1 MSKISNVLRDDRN
14 GNKSSL
20 ELEAD
25 KSFARCPNKH
35 KLPNHTPTGRCTPVY
50 CAAVATTNK
59 SEISSNAE
67 VNETGPLVSTS
78 ADVSPDVLSSKP
90 GAKSTK
96 TKSDL
101 VKPSQDMDERIAKV
115 ADNEVAYT
123 KIQAAKRAVWQDF
136 LQIPIDLKG
145 AEAEKYAD
153 DELVNML
160 PFAIGIVKKQLLFGT
175 EEQQERAAT
184 KVLESNGRGKRD
196 VQGNTAPAIIINLP
210 GGNSLNLPWRG
221 DKVIPGEAKLI
232 PSTVTVSEPTK
243 DKK

>member
-1 MSKISNVLRDDRN
+1 MSKISNTLRDDRI

-20 ELEAD
+20 ENEAE
-25 KSFARCPNKH
+25 KSFARCPEKH
-35 KLPNHTPTGRCTPVY
+35 KLPNHTEFGRCTPVY
-50 CAAVATTNK
+50 CAVRVDRTVDT
-59 SEISSNAE
+59 SS
-67 VNETGPLVSTS
+67 PI
-78 ADVSPDVLSSKP
+78 ADVVESTPHKVTKP
-90 GAKSTK
+90 RPPK
-96 TKSDL
+96 DL
-101 VKPSQDMDERIAKV
+101 VKTPVDTEERLAKV
-115 ADNEVAYT
+115 TDNEVAYT

-210 GGNSLNLPWRG
+210 GGNQLNLPWRG
-221 DKVIPGEAKLI
+221 DKTVPEDAKLI
-232 PSTVTVSEPTK
+232 PSSVTVSVPTK